1 MQSIIKNTYLYNN
14 TQTIFMRIIL
24 KTSPNS
30 QPVPFD
36 YQAKLVGCI
45 HKWIGADNEYHDK
58 ISLYSFSWLQDGKAT
73 EGTLTFPHGAR
84 FFISFYDEHVVKDII
99 RTILD
104 DSTMFCGMEVTDIT
118 LAEAPDFAKRDLYY
132 CGSPVLIKRKM
143 ENGSSR
149 QFNFNDAEACQYMKE
164 TLVNKMHVAGLEE
177 DDTLDIRF
185 DTSYHKK
192 KLKLVRYH
200 AIGNKA
206 SLCPV
211 VIHGKPETKHFAWEV
226 GIGNCTGIGFG
237 AIY

>member
-1 MQSIIKNTYLYNN
+1 
-14 TQTIFMRIIL
+14 
-24 KTSPNS
+24 
-30 QPVPFD
+30 
-36 YQAKLVGCI
+36 
-45 HKWIGADNEYHDK
+45 
-58 ISLYSFSWLQDGKAT
+58 
-73 EGTLTFPHGAR
+73 
-84 FFISFYDEHVVKDII
+84 
-99 RTILD
+99 
-104 DSTMFCGMEVTDIT
+104 
-118 LAEAPDFAKRDLYY
+118 
-132 CGSPVLIKRKM
+132 
-143 ENGSSR
+143 
-149 QFNFNDAEACQYMKE
+149 MKE

-192 KLKLVRYH
+192 KLKLVRYN